1 MAKEKAKVVA
11 PESDIKP
18 MKTWVIDAET
28 KVVLSDDLE
37 AEKRTDWYEDKV
49 IVKAMPVGE
58 VFVIYVR
65 DRTEQ
70 DIKDADSYGGNLEDA

>member
-1 MAKEKAKVVA
+1 MMKKANEE
-11 PESDIKP
+11 PKP
-18 MKTWVIDAET
+18 VKTWVIDADT
-28 KVVLSDDLE
+28 KVVLSEDLE
-37 AEKRTDWYEDKV
+37 AEQRKDWYEDKV
-49 IVKAMPVGE
+49 MVKAMPVGE

>member
-1 MAKEKAKVVA
+1 MMKKANVE
-11 PESDIKP
+11 PKP
-18 MKTWVIDAET
+18 VKTWVIDADT

-49 IVKAMPVGE
+49 MVKAMPVGE

-70 DIKDADSYGGNLEDA
+70 DIKDADMRGGNLENA

>member
-1 MAKEKAKVVA
+1 MERKASA
-11 PESDIKP
+11 EMNS
-18 MKTWVIDAET
+18 MKTWVVDAET
-28 KVVLSDDLE
+28 KVVLSDDLD
-37 AEKRTDWYEDKV
+37 AEKRTDWLEDK
-49 IVKAMPVGE
+49 IQVKAMPVGE

>member
-1 MAKEKAKVVA
+1 MMKKANEE
-11 PESDIKP
+11 PKP
-18 MKTWVIDAET
+18 VKTWVVDADT
-28 KVVLSDDLE
+28 KVVLSEDLE

-49 IVKAMPVGE
+49 MVKAVPVGE

-70 DIKDADSYGGNLEDA
+70 DIKDADMRGGDLEDA

>member
-1 MAKEKAKVVA
+1 MMKKANE
-11 PESDIKP
+11 ESKP
-18 MKTWVIDAET
+18 VKTWVVDVDT
-28 KVVLSDDLE
+28 KVVLSEDLE

-49 IVKAMPVGE
+49 MVKAMPVGE

-70 DIKDADSYGGNLEDA
+70 DIKDADMRGGNLEDA

>member
-1 MAKEKAKVVA
+1 MEKAKVVA

-18 MKTWVIDAET
+18 MKTWAVDAET
-28 KVVLSDDLE
+28 KVVLSDDLD
-37 AEKRTDWYEDKV
+37 AEKRTDWLEDK
-49 IVKAMPVGE
+49 IQVKAMPVGE

-70 DIKDADSYGGNLEDA
+70 DIKDADMRGGNLEDA

>member
-1 MAKEKAKVVA
+1 MEKAKVVA
-11 PESDIKP
+11 SESDIKP
-18 MKTWVIDAET
+18 MKTWVVDAET
-28 KVVLSDDLE
+28 KVVLSDDLD
-37 AEKRTDWYEDKV
+37 AEKRTDWLEDK
-49 IVKAMPVGE
+49 IQVKAMPAGE

>member
-1 MAKEKAKVVA
+1 MEKKASAEMKSV
-11 PESDIKP
+11 
-18 MKTWVIDAET
+18 KTWVVDAET
-28 KVVLSDDLE
+28 KVVLSDDLD
-37 AEKRTDWYEDKV
+37 AEKRTDWLEDK
-49 IVKAMPVGE
+49 IEVKAMPVGE

>member
-1 MAKEKAKVVA
+1 MERKASAEMKSV
-11 PESDIKP
+11 
-18 MKTWVIDAET
+18 KTWVVDAET
-28 KVVLSDDLE
+28 RVVLSDDLD
-37 AEKRTDWYEDKV
+37 AEKRTDWLEDK
-49 IVKAMPVGE
+49 IQVKAMPVGE

>member
-1 MAKEKAKVVA
+1 MMKKANE
-11 PESDIKP
+11 PKP
-18 MKTWVIDAET
+18 VKTWVIDADT
-28 KVVLSDDLE
+28 KVVLSEDLD
-37 AEKRTDWYEDKV
+37 AEKRTDWLEDK
-49 IVKAMPVGE
+49 IQVKAMPVGE

>member
-1 MAKEKAKVVA
+1 MKSV
-11 PESDIKP
+11 
-18 MKTWVIDAET
+18 KTWVVDAET
-28 KVVLSDDLE
+28 KVVLSDDLD
-37 AEKRTDWYEDKV
+37 AEKRTDWLEDK
-49 IVKAMPVGE
+49 IQVKAMPVGE